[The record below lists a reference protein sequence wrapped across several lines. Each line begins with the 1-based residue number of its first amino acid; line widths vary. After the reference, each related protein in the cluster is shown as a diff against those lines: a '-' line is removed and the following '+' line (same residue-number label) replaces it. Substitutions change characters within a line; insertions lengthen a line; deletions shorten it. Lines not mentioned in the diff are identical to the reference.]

1 MSFALEL
8 LLDPTQH
15 SKRRRNG
22 TNNPE
27 FCGLMTD
34 DERTLSYLWEDFMMV
49 KRHAMFSMESFTLLN
64 CVDSPPRASIKRGLC

>member
-1 MSFALEL
+1 
-8 LLDPTQH
+8 
-15 SKRRRNG
+15 
-22 TNNPE
+22 
-27 FCGLMTD
+27 MTD